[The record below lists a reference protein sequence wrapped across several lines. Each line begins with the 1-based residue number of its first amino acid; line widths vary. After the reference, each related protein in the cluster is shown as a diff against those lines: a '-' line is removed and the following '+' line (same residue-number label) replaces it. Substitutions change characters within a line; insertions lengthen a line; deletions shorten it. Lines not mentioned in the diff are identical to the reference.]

1 MGLNKIA
8 PVAVFSWRDRVAGGV
23 ASMSWYRLAVVYDG
37 EPDLTQ
43 RTRLLEY
50 NEDDV
55 RATLA
60 LREWM
65 SPRRPGAPGAET
77 EVPAMIDFRGPS
89 PVPSTAR
96 PS

>member
-1 MGLNKIA
+1 MGPMTSA
-8 PVAVFSWRDRVAGGV
+8 PGAGFSGRARAAGGV
-23 ASMSWYRLAVVYDG
+23 GSMSWYRLAVVYAG